1 MFLCN
6 FNFKFNNYLI
16 CYFLKK
22 FAKNEGEVLI
32 KTINMS
38 GSESASEDEAE
49 NDDVTGIGKP
59 VNPIK
64 DSFFLGGV
72 SESDDEEEDNDES
85 KTKENKLFVDPTL
98 NRWGNNGLNLERP

>member
-1 MFLCN
+1 MFYEKCN
-6 FNFKFNNYLI
+6 LVLI
-16 CYFLKK
+16 DLKKIIFQK

-59 VNPIK
+59 VVNPIK

-72 SESDDEEEDNDES
+72 SDSNDDEEDNDAA
-85 KTKENKLFVDPTL
+85 KTNETKFYVDPTL
-98 NRWGNNGLNLERP
+98 NRYDWFGVGMS